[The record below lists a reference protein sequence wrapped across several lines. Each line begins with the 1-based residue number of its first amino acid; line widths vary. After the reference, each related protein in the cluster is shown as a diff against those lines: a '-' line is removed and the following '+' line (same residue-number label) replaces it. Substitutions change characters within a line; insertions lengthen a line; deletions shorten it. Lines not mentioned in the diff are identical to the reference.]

1 MEVAAPRRPT
11 MLVVRTYAV
20 EVLDEMRQVSKIDVN
35 AVPLGVDDVCR
46 AETDEATEVVV
57 SEQTELLNFG
67 NRNEDLQT
75 ALSTRP

>member
-1 MEVAAPRRPT
+1 
-11 MLVVRTYAV
+11 MLVVRTFAV
-20 EVLDEMRQVSKIDVN
+20 EALDEMRQASKIDAS
-35 AVPLGVDDVCR
+35 AVPLGVVGVCR

-75 ALSTRP
+75 VPSTGP